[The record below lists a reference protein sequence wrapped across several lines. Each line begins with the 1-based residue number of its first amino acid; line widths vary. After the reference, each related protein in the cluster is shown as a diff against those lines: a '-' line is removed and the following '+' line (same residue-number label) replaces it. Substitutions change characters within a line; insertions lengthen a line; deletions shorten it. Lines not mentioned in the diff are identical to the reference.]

1 MKDFIILL
9 LIVIAAIACGF
20 IFLLTTSR
28 YRRASKKLRGTLYL
42 TNVDGQILADFDE
55 AIKDAED
62 GEIITLKV
70 RKINIS

>member
-42 TNVDGQILADFDE
+42 TNDGQILADFDE
-55 AIKDAED
+55 AIKAAED
-62 GEIITLKV
+62 GEIVTLKV